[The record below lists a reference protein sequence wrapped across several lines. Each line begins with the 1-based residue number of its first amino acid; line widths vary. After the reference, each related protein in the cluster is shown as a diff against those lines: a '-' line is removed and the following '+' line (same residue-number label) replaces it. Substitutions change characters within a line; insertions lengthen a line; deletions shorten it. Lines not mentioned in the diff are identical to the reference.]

1 MHLLVAKGDLRRYN
15 FGTKKT
21 QNAEILG
28 IIADN
33 FFTSWQQMCIVGMNP
48 YFTKM
53 NAKPIITLLSQGAK
67 VV

>member
-1 MHLLVAKGDLRRYN
+1 MHLLGAKGDLRRYN
-15 FGTKKT
+15 FGTKET
-21 QNAEILG
+21 QNTEILG

-33 FFTSWQQMCIVGMNP
+33 FFTLWQQVCIVGMNP

-53 NAKPIITLLSQGAK
+53 NAKPIITLLSQRAK

>member
-1 MHLLVAKGDLRRYN
+1 MHLLGAKVDLRKYN
-15 FGTKKT
+15 FGTKET
-21 QNAEILG
+21 QNATILG

-33 FFTSWQQMCIVGMNP
+33 FSTSWQQMCIVGMNP

-53 NAKPIITLLSQGAK
+53 NAKPIITLLSQRAK